1 MRDALPL
8 LAAAL
13 LAACST
19 TYVAPPAAR
28 PLNTQ
33 ASAFEIRNEQIDTEP
48 RVYFSDG
55 ISTYTT
61 HYQGWTDELAR
72 ALQGRLGPGRS
83 TEGEKKVVG
92 VSIQAILCTGHYVPD
107 CTITAVVTTGS
118 GYKRS
123 VSSSTYTG
131 YPISSAM
138 EKAINGVA
146 SAIASDIEVTG
157 YLLR

>member
-1 MRDALPL
+1 MRNALPI
-8 LAAAL
+8 AATL

-19 TYVAPPAAR
+19 TYVAPPATR
-28 PLNTQ
+28 PLKTQ

-55 ISTYTT
+55 IATYTT
-61 HYQGWTDELAR
+61 HYRGWTEELAR

-83 TEGEKKVVG
+83 TEGSKRVLG
-92 VSIQAILCTGHYVPD
+92 LSIQSILCTGHYVPD
-107 CTITAVVTTGS
+107 CTITAVVTTES

-123 VSSSTYTG
+123 VSSATYTG

-138 EKAINGVA
+138 DKAINGVA

-157 YLLR
+157 YLLK